1 MKKPRHPQGLPFWSS
16 GFPVEGEPVETV
28 TTLNFEYTA
37 PILGSMIRKAL
48 VRLFFVWLVA
58 TGPVL
63 GQTDLPRAFVDG
75 SGPGWKALGED
86 DFVNVNCADDT
97 WSWEEEVAHATGTP
111 TCVLRTKRQYTNFEL
126 VVQWQHLRSGG
137 NSGVFVWSPP
147 ESHVGLEP
155 NRLPS
160 GVEVQILDPGFT
172 EQWIKSGK
180 KADFFSAHGDVFAV
194 GASTKMTPF
203 PPVSPNGTR
212 SFPTKDLVLGSD
224 HWNHY
229 YVRAI
234 NGEIRLWVNGEEVS
248 GGTDTEPASGYLCL
262 ESEGSPVQFKNLRIR
277 ELP

>member
-1 MKKPRHPQGLPFWSS
+1 
-16 GFPVEGEPVETV
+16 
-28 TTLNFEYTA
+28 
-37 PILGSMIRKAL
+37 MIRESM
-48 VRLFFVWLVA
+48 VYFFFVWLVA
-58 TGPVL
+58 TGPVP
-63 GQTDLPRAFVDG
+63 GQTNLPRAFVDG
-75 SGPGWKALGED
+75 SGPGWTALGED

-97 WSWEEEVAHATGTP
+97 WSWKEGVVHATGTP
-111 TCVLRTKRQYTNFEL
+111 TCVLRTRKQYTNFEL
-126 VVQWQHLRSGG
+126 VVQWQHLRAGG
-137 NSGVFVWSPP
+137 NSGVFVWSSAK
-147 ESHVGLEP
+147 SHVGLAP
-155 NRLPS
+155 GRLPS

-194 GASTKMTPF
+194 GTSDMTPF

-212 SFPTKDLVLGSD
+212 SFPIRDLVLDSS

-248 GGTDTEPASGYLCL
+248 GGSDAEPASGYLCL